1 MATGDLIADPVA
13 WASALSDYR
22 TARSAEEAFTNY
34 GEPGADEALA
44 ALESA
49 EATLLDLPAP
59 NLAAVVD
66 KLLVIWGDEL
76 FLDTDVTDR
85 QCMVIGD
92 LRRFQRAQQ

>member
-22 TARSAEEAFTNY
+22 TARSAEEAFTDLSK
-34 GEPGADEALA
+34 PGAQEAIDALA
-44 ALESA
+44 TA

-76 FLDTDVTDR
+76 SLDTDETDR
-85 QCMVIGD
+85 LCMVIGD
-92 LRRFQRAQQ
+92 LRRFQRA